1 MEVRGSKPP
10 ASPVRSCPGGPRRR
24 SQPVERQPSH
34 AQPQHPQWQPG
45 HLPPLVAHLS
55 TLPHGTQPAFSPAS
69 SGKMT
74 EVPLIENGGQ
84 LSSFSRPARA
94 SPASSRALMP
104 SSHLPFLP
112 WGPALPPKC
121 EVRPPTPWKWLSRG
135 QQGCKSPNQP
145 GLCPPCTWSFIPG
158 GPPSTPFLETSSL
171 SCA

>member
-1 MEVRGSKPP
+1 MEVRDSKPP
-10 ASPVRSCPGGPRRR
+10 ASPVRPCPGGPRRQ

-94 SPASSRALMP
+94 SPASSPPVLSCPPPTSP
-104 SSHLPFLP
+104 SCPGAQPSHLNARS
-112 WGPALPPKC
+112 GPQ
-121 EVRPPTPWKWLSRG
+121 RPGNGSPGVSRG
-135 QQGCKSPNQP
+135 ASRQTSLGSALHAP
-145 GLCPPCTWSFIPG
+145 GHLYQVARHPL
-158 GPPSTPFLETSSL
+158 PF
-171 SCA
+171 